1 MNPHTHI
8 SDSHLNAHNAIIQ
21 NTIYT
26 LKMGSKG
33 TSRLISIESK
43 EQLKAKVSDYQ
54 TEGHFQLV
62 RRNSGEPI

>member
-1 MNPHTHI
+1 
-8 SDSHLNAHNAIIQ
+8 
-21 NTIYT
+21 
-26 LKMGSKG
+26 MGSKG